1 MLGSFGNTRVIVA
14 NFFTPS
20 YRIVGRVEVFTSGL
34 VGLLN
39 DPTTAFLKIE
49 EASMARLNEP
59 KRLADRV
66 AQVRMVKRGLVA
78 VALGRREDVGPESV
92 ARGGFGRNTPH
103 QIRAITAD
111 YELEGTLE
119 WSGRLDFTI
128 MLTEG
133 GEFIPLYDVKFRAI
147 QFADLYLEAPAV
159 LFNRRKVDMINLLSG
174 GQGIS

>member
-1 MLGSFGNTRVIVA
+1 MLGSFGNTRTIVA
-14 NFFTPS
+14 NFFSPS
-20 YRIVGRVEVFTSGL
+20 YRIVGRVDVYTSGL
-34 VGLLN
+34 LGLLN
-39 DPTTAFLKIE
+39 DPTTAFLKVE

-92 ARGGFGRNTPH
+92 ARGGFGRNTQH

-119 WSGRLDFTI
+119 WSGRLDFTV

-133 GEFIPLYDVKFRAI
+133 GEFIPLYDVKFRAV
-147 QFADLYLEAPAV
+147 QFSDLYLEAPAV
-159 LFNRRKVDMINLLSG
+159 LFNRRKVDIINLLSG